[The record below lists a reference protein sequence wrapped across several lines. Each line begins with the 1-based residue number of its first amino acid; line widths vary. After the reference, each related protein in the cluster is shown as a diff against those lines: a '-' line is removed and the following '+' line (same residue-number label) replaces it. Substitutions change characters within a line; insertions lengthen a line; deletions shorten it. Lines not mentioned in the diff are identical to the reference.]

1 MPEADMTHP
10 PDHTRR
16 TIFGAGLAAIAGI
29 PSALAQQGASAVR
42 GETPAGLR
50 RDSDDDQTAVLQRA
64 LAAAARSGVP
74 VNLPPGRYRIGGL
87 SLPPGTRLA
96 GAGPSATTLVQAGNQ
111 PVVVARGG
119 DRITLEDFGVEGAI
133 AGDRST
139 PLVSL
144 SDVSDLRMLDLKV
157 GKARGMAVRLE
168 RCGGRVERCAIS
180 EADVGLFSLDA
191 RGLQV
196 VGNVVEQCANNGIQI
211 WRSQKGYDGSQVLG
225 NRISQVRA
233 QGGGSGQNGNGIN
246 VFRAGGVMVAQNVI
260 RDCAFTAVR
269 NNSGDNVQIV
279 GNACSNL
286 GEVALYSEFSFEG
299 CVIANNVVDRA
310 AMGISITNF
319 NENGRLAV
327 ASGNILRNL
336 FRRPDALSGEINRGV
351 GIGVEADAAVT
362 GNVVE
367 AAEFAGI
374 VIGYGAYLRDV
385 LCSSNVVRRCGYGV
399 AVSVA
404 SGAGAAQIVNNILSD
419 CRRGRIVGF
428 DREKPISE
436 ELAQAT
442 SRRFAHLTIQGNTGQ

>member
-1 MPEADMTHP
+1 MTGAR
-10 PDHTRR
+10 DYTRR
-16 TIFGAGLAAIAGI
+16 AIVGAGLAVAGM
-29 PSALAQQGASAVR
+29 PSASAQQGASPAR
-42 GETPAGLR
+42 GETLAGLR
-50 RDSDDDQTAVLQRA
+50 RDSDEDQTAVLQRA
-64 LAAAARSGVP
+64 VAAAARNGLP
-74 VNLPPGRYRIGGL
+74 VNLPPGRYRVAGL
-87 SLPPGTRLA
+87 SLPPGTRLM

-111 PVVVARGG
+111 PVVVARSG
-119 DRITLEDFGVEGAI
+119 DRITIEDLGVEGGAV
-133 AGDRST
+133 GDRST

-144 SDVSDLRMLDLKV
+144 SDVSELRMLDMKIAR
-157 GKARGMAVRLE
+157 ARGMAVRLE

-180 EADVGLFSLDA
+180 EADIGVFSLDA

-196 VGNVVEQCANNGIQI
+196 VGNVVEQCGNNGIQI

-246 VFRAGGVMVAQNVI
+246 VFRAGGVIVAQNVI

-269 NNSGDNVQIV
+269 NNSGDNVQII
-279 GNACSNL
+279 GNACTNL
-286 GEVALYSEFSFEG
+286 GEVAIYAEFSFEG
-299 CVIANNVVDRA
+299 CLIANNVVDRA

-327 ASGNILRNL
+327 ASGNIVRNL
-336 FRRPDALSGEINRGV
+336 FRRPDAITGEIGRGV
-351 GIGVEADAAVT
+351 GIGVEADATVT

-404 SGAGAAQIVNNILSD
+404 PGAGAAQIVNNILSE

-428 DREKPISE
+428 DREKAISG
-436 ELAQAT
+436 ELAQGAD
-442 SRRFAHLTIQGNTGQ
+442 RRYAHLTIQGNTGQ

>member
-1 MPEADMTHP
+1 MTRAPE
-10 PDHTRR
+10 HTRR
-16 TIFGAGLAAIAGI
+16 TIFAAGLAGAAGVH
-29 PSALAQQGASAVR
+29 PAFAQQGGTSAAR
-42 GETPAGLR
+42 GETLAGLR
-50 RDSDDDQTAVLQRA
+50 RDSDDDQTPALQRA
-64 LAAAARSGVP
+64 LAAAARSGLP
-74 VNLPPGRYRIGGL
+74 VNLPPGRYRVSGL
-87 SLPPGTRLA
+87 SLPAGTRLT
-96 GAGPSATTLVQAGNQ
+96 GAGPSATTLVQAGSQ
-111 PVVVARGG
+111 PLVVARGG
-119 DRITLEDFGVEGAI
+119 DRVTVEDLGIEGGA

-144 SDVSDLRMLDLKV
+144 SDVGDLRMLDV
-157 GKARGMAVRLE
+157 RVAKARGTAVRLE

-180 EADVGLFSLDA
+180 EADIGLFSLDA

-196 VGNVVEQCANNGIQI
+196 IGNVVEQCGNNGIQI

-225 NRISQVRA
+225 NRVSQVRA

-260 RDCAFTAVR
+260 RDCAFSAVR
-269 NNSGDNVQIV
+269 NNSGDNVQII
-279 GNACSNL
+279 GNACGNL
-286 GEVALYSEFSFEG
+286 GEVAIYAEFAFEG

-327 ASGNILRNL
+327 ASGNIVRNL
-336 FRRPDALSGEINRGV
+336 FRRPDALTGETGRGV
-351 GIGVEADAAVT
+351 GIGVEADATVT

-385 LCSSNVVRRCGYGV
+385 LCSANVVRRCGYGV

-404 SGAGAAQIVNNILSD
+404 PSAGPAQIINNILSE

-428 DREKPISE
+428 DREKAVSE

>member
-1 MPEADMTHP
+1 MTRAL
-10 PDHTRR
+10 DHTRR
-16 TIFGAGLAAIAGI
+16 AIVGAGLAAAAGV
-29 PSALAQQGASAVR
+29 PPAFAQGASPAR
-42 GETPAGLR
+42 GELLTGLR
-50 RDSDDDQTAVLQRA
+50 RDSEEDQTALVQRA
-64 LAAAARSGVP
+64 VAAAARSGLP

-87 SLPPGTRLA
+87 SLPAGTRLA

-119 DRITLEDFGVEGAI
+119 ERITLEDIGVEGSAAADRAI
-133 AGDRST
+133 

-144 SDVSDLRMLDLKV
+144 SDASELRMLDMKIA
-157 GKARGMAVRLE
+157 KARGTAVRLE
-168 RCGGRVERCAIS
+168 RCGGRIERCAVT
-180 EADVGLFSLDA
+180 EADVGIFSLDA
-191 RGLQV
+191 RGLQM
-196 VGNVVEQCANNGIQI
+196 VGNIVEQCANNGIQI
-211 WRSQKGYDGSQVLG
+211 WRSQKGYDGTQVLG

-269 NNSGDNVQIV
+269 NNSGDNVQII

-286 GEVALYSEFSFEG
+286 GEVAIYAEFAFEG
-299 CVIANNVVDRA
+299 CVINNNVVDRA

-385 LCSSNVVRRCGYGV
+385 LCSSNVVRHCGYGV

-404 SGAGAAQIVNNILSD
+404 SGAGAAQIVNNILSE

-436 ELAQAT
+436 ELAQGAT
-442 SRRFAHLTIQGNTGQ
+442 RRFAHLTIQGNTGQ